1 MGSERY
7 STHVLELIRN
17 NGVQAV
23 EAGADDTCFLMFD
36 YFDVLIYK
44 ELVGETKQYL
54 NYFSIGDIFKD
65 DQKYKV
71 SYKTLSIYRCQDEMQ
86 NPFTINGDAVNKIP
100 FLGLIQISLCKEN
113 YQRAMRPIDVDEFLR
128 QCEKEIM
135 EIADKAPLVGEKGE
149 TVRLLYRSST
159 TGDFCL
165 AIRTGYVENI
175 YNIALAL
182 NDTQDKP
189 RESDE
194 ALSLLTY
201 TNVGIACKSTSDGGF
216 MALDPDFV
224 QSHPKMKFAL
234 RFSADAEL
242 MELLKQYEKESG
254 NEEHVQV
261 VKGLFG
267 RYDYLMHIGIE
278 EFAEIYPI
286 LCAKKVGPKPDKAYV
301 PGDTCLSNIL
311 VYPHIRNINER
322 VLVEL
327 ESLQS
332 SIKNIAEPE
341 LEEKESSQ
349 VNGDKNDKS
358 DYAKQVIHKNEI
370 LFKKIEK
377 IERWSGFFSEET
389 RAFKDLYRGMKEIY
403 KAFSSVGAEKEAY
416 IDWLGFYE
424 DMCTLCDCITYS
436 MEKYLYLC
444 NDISGNSFNEDEKR
458 KYKLRLLRDWRS
470 NIQAINQYTRLVQ
483 NINYQTYQS
492 PIYEIQ
498 TQIDTAKTMV
508 AYREV
513 MRNYI
518 EPFLGANVG
527 GIDDGAKIVPILY
540 PDLSKDEVEVAA
552 PFINQRQSGLDF
564 AREIV
569 CIVPSFEYFGR
580 LYDLLPWVIHE
591 ASHHLRIF
599 DKLNRN
605 NFVIKY
611 LFSYLFEIVIEDA
624 LPKLSTD
631 KLYTAIGRAE
641 QSLVDSLVEVA
652 VQDISANLEFK
663 DFDYQRLVS
672 EIDTYLKC
680 LFPYQTSYEGTR
692 HYNEG
697 KKIRDAVFRYY
708 LDQCRKEGILTDS
721 NTDKLLRIKADTS
734 NEQRDE
740 LTMELLDRY
749 LLSVFGESGTEKL
762 NDFIQLS
769 DIHSTRDVFEKK
781 LSSVIKEMKDKDVCE
796 EAIQEYCYKVIA
808 IYRVEQAYATIY
820 RDRENPEK
828 NIKEYLGK
836 VYEDYQQRALSSDWV
851 KESKFFSDPT
861 VMHIFR
867 HLGLLNDNQDNK
879 EKFISAM
886 LDIFLNVDYSRIEP
900 DRKFRETVYRET
912 FADLLMATSLHLT
925 SFGYCRQVLQ
935 TISDARINQKTYQYN
950 EVNNQRFQIVTA
962 VLLEEEIREYPD
974 KGKTEEIS
982 GDQDLG
988 YVKLDGSRIIEK
1000 GIQYCEYTLKCIGKN
1015 LLNTVGIKGNTIKEE
1030 LVRQFAGTILD
1041 QLEAY
1046 LRNLKNDGSYN
1057 ATLLYALLHGIETAD
1072 DIIKEEWELYQD
1084 IAENCDSMKYSFWRL
1099 EYFCR
1104 GIEDIMQ
1111 GGYIRVPWDVFS
1123 HMKKIREKI
1132 IKKNGFGSV
1141 WEQDWDCMW
1150 KPKKD
1155 VGDFY
1160 NDPKL
1165 VYEKTTAQKLE
1176 NTIDFIQNYYYYNRF
1191 KMMERE
1197 SGMNDGD
1204 ESFVQEG

>member
-1 MGSERY
+1 MSMGSERY
-7 STHVLELIRN
+7 STHVLELVRN

-23 EAGADDTCFLMFD
+23 EAGKGDTCFLMFD

-44 ELVGETKQYL
+44 ELVGETKHYL
-54 NYFSIGDIFKD
+54 NYFSIGDIFND
-65 DQKYKV
+65 DKKYKV
-71 SYKTLSIYRCQDEMQ
+71 SYKTLSIYRRQDNMQ
-86 NPFTINGDAVNKIP
+86 NPFTINGDAAKRIP

-113 YQRAMRPIDVDEFLR
+113 YKGALDQIGVDEFLC
-128 QCEKEIM
+128 QCENEIM
-135 EIADKAPLVGEKGE
+135 EIADKVPLVGGEGE

-165 AIRTGYVENI
+165 AIRTDYVENI

-189 RESDE
+189 AKSEG

-201 TNVGIACKSTSDGGF
+201 TNVGIACKSASEGGF

-224 QSHPKMKFAL
+224 SSHCEMKFAL

-242 MELLKQYEKESG
+242 MELLKQYARESG
-254 NEEHVQV
+254 NDKHVQV

-267 RYDYLMHIGIE
+267 RYDYLMHIGIG
-278 EFAEIYPI
+278 EFAEIYPV
-286 LCAKKVGPKPDKAYV
+286 LCAKKVGPGSDKAYS
-301 PGDTCLSNIL
+301 PGDTHLSNIL
-311 VYPHIRNINER
+311 RYPHIRNINER

-332 SIKNIAEPE
+332 SVKNIAGST
-341 LEEKESSQ
+341 LQEKKTTW
-349 VNGDKNDKS
+349 NDDKNDKS
-358 DYAKQVIHKNEI
+358 DYVKQVVHKNEI
-370 LFKKIEK
+370 LFKKIGEL
-377 IERWSGFFSEET
+377 EHWGGYFSEEA

-436 MEKYLYLC
+436 MERYLFLC
-444 NDISGNSFNEDEKR
+444 DKDISGNIFSEDEKR

-508 AYREV
+508 AYREA
-513 MRNYI
+513 MRSYI
-518 EPFLGANVG
+518 EPFLDANVG

-540 PDLSKDEVEVAA
+540 PDLSKDEVEVTA

-564 AREIV
+564 ARDII

-599 DKLNRN
+599 DKLYRN
-605 NFVIKY
+605 NFVIRY

-624 LPKLSTD
+624 LPKLATD

-641 QSLVDSLVEVA
+641 QRLVDSLVEVA
-652 VQDISANLEFK
+652 VRDMSANSEFK

-672 EIDTYLKC
+672 EVDTYLKC

-697 KKIRDAVFRYY
+697 KKIRDAVFRHY

-721 NTDKLLRIKADTS
+721 NTNKLLKIKADTA

-749 LLSVFGESGTEKL
+749 RLSVFGESEPEKL
-762 NDFIQLS
+762 NDFIQLN
-769 DIHSTRDVFEKK
+769 DIQSTRDVFEKK

-796 EAIQEYCYKVIA
+796 EAIREYCYKVIA
-808 IYRVEQAYATIY
+808 IYRGEQAYATIY

-828 NIKEYLGK
+828 NIKEFLGK
-836 VYEDYQQRALSSDWV
+836 VYEDYQQRALSSDWI
-851 KESKFFSDPT
+851 KESKFFCDPT

-867 HLGLLNDNQDNK
+867 HLGLLNDNQSNK

-935 TISDARINQKTYQYN
+935 TISDARINQKAYQYN
-950 EVNNQRFQIVTA
+950 EVNNQRFQIVAA
-962 VLLEEEIREYPD
+962 VLLEEEIREHPD
-974 KGKTEEIS
+974 ERKREEIV
-982 GDQDLG
+982 DDHR

-1000 GIQYCEYTLKCIGKN
+1000 GIQYCEYTLKCIGKK
-1015 LLNTVGIKGNTIKEE
+1015 LLNMDDIKGNAIKEE

-1072 DIIKEEWELYQD
+1072 DIIKEEWELYRN
-1084 IAENCDSMKYSFWRL
+1084 IAEMCGSMKYSFWRL

-1111 GGYIRVPWDVFS
+1111 GGYIRVPWDIFS
-1123 HMKKIREKI
+1123 HMKEIRKKI
-1132 IKKNGFGSV
+1132 IKRDGFGSV
-1141 WEQDWDCMW
+1141 WERDWDCLW
-1150 KPKKD
+1150 KLKKD

-1165 VYEKTTAQKLE
+1165 VYEKTAAQKLE

-1191 KMMERE
+1191 KMMKRE
-1197 SGMNDGD
+1197 SRMNDGG
-1204 ESFVQEG
+1204 ESFAQEG